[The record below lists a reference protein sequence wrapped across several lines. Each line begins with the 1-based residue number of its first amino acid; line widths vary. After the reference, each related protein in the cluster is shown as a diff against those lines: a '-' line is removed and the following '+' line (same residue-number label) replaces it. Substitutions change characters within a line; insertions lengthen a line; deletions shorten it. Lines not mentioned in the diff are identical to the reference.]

1 MKKLLYIS
9 FLVLCSCNSNS
20 QTDINK
26 QSEFDDLRIDSEII
40 ENIAELTKKN
50 AEKNSVLRY
59 KASDSTNRVFEP
71 YDSLVPGVRFKFVNE
86 KTAYQIIDKH
96 FDNVK
101 DSKNYL
107 FLTNLDFDDSYKS
120 YYDIVIAPISDQFE
134 LIKFIGTEPVNYDL
148 SNQDVVEW
156 FRKKHN
162 EFDFDIIVA
171 NFDRIETILKSEPKS
186 YEKLGNEIYDFCPDV
201 IDQGHSDMNELI
213 EHLKKNKHMW
223 FWWD

>member
-1 MKKLLYIS
+1 MKKLLYIL
-9 FLVLCSCNSNS
+9 FLVLYSCNSNS
-20 QTDINK
+20 QTDTNK
-26 QSEFDDLRIDSEII
+26 QTKFNDLKIDSGII
-40 ENIAELTKKN
+40 ENIVELTNKN
-50 AEKNSVLRY
+50 AEKNSVIRY
-59 KASDSTNRVFEP
+59 KASDSINRVFES

-86 KTAYQIIDKH
+86 KTAYQIIDIH

-101 DSKNYL
+101 KSKNYL

-120 YYDIVIAPISDQFE
+120 YYDIVIAPISDQFD

-156 FRKKHN
+156 FRKKN
-162 EFDFDIIVA
+162 TEFDFDIIVA
-171 NFDRIETILKSEPKS
+171 DFDRIETIIKSEPKS
-186 YEKLGNEIYDFCPDV
+186 YEKLGNEIYEFCPDV

-213 EHLKKNKHMW
+213 QHLKKNKHMW